1 MPEKRNRVTLI
12 DLDGPVFSRRAFLRG
27 TVLGAAAAGT
37 GTLSACMPMMPPQA
51 AAPAPA
57 GPPMVA
63 RGLPRNVP
71 KAVAR
76 YQDRPNRGQ
85 RCGRCMHFIEPGGC
99 EIVTGRISPQGWCRY
114 FEAMA

>member
-12 DLDGPVFSRRAFLRG
+12 DLDGPVFSRRTFLRA
-27 TVLGAAAAGT
+27 TLLGAAAAGT
-37 GTLSACMPMMPPQA
+37 GLSACMPMMPQQA
-51 AAPAPA
+51 ATPAPA
-57 GPPMVA
+57 APPMVA

-85 RCGRCMHFIEPGGC
+85 RCGRCMHFVEPNGC
-99 EIVTGRISPQGWCRY
+99 EIVVGRISPQGWCRY
-114 FEAMA
+114 FEAVA